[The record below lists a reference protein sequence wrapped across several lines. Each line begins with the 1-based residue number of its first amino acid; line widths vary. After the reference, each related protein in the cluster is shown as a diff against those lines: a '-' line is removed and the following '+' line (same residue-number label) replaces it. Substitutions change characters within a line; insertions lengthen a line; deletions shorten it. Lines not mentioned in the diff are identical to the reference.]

1 MLTPLGKGDM
11 VFTKEMSEN
20 LWKLAQN
27 PIAPNMSVPDVK
39 NVVNRNLSNNVKVEF
54 GDVAVTLPNVQNYQ
68 DFCRQAQKDPKFEK
82 MVQNMA
88 LGQAFGKNGFDKY
101 VY

>member
-1 MLTPLGKGDM
+1 M

-27 PIAPNMSVPDVK
+27 PIVPTTSVPDVK
-39 NVVNRNLSNNVKVEF
+39 IPNVVNRNSSNNVKVEF
-54 GDVAVTLPNVQNYQ
+54 GDMNMNFPNVQNYE
-68 DFCRQAQKDPKFEK
+68 DFMVKFQKDPKAEK
-82 MVQNMA
+82 IVQNMA
-88 LGQAFGKNGFDKY
+88 LGQAFGKNSFDKY